1 MLGFEEFESLS
12 LKQPA
17 WGHQGPMPRI
27 ITTTIYSRPR
37 IRSRRAAGPV
47 LALALTLTSALAQ
60 PGPHTPAA
68 GTPERNAIF
77 DAMRALGDNRDRVF
91 VARYLKVL
99 GDWAWVTADPQSRD
113 NTQHFETESALLQ
126 RTGQKWRV
134 VDQPCAEA
142 DCDQN
147 KELARIRKRFPDAP
161 AAIFPAQ

>member
-1 MLGFEEFESLS
+1 MSSPLC
-12 LKQPA
+12 A
-17 WGHQGPMPRI
+17 WSQ
-27 ITTTIYSRPR
+27 
-37 IRSRRAAGPV
+37 RATGVAFA
-47 LALALTLTSALAQ
+47 LALALTSALAQ
-60 PGPHTPAA
+60 SGPHTPAA

-77 DAMRALGDNRDRVF
+77 DAMHSLGDIHDRVF

-113 NTQHFETESALLQ
+113 NTQHYETESALLQ

-134 VDQPCAEA
+134 VDQPCGEA
-142 DCDQN
+142 DCDHN